1 VNSQPRF
8 LQGVF
13 GFEGRGLTEP
23 AALDGGLSYTVPSDR
38 RAQLVYFR
46 GGNSSTELVYAL
58 LVRGGEPMRYFPIGA
73 QGACHVPLR
82 VVEDLPPDTELA
94 VQIAAPEGATGTLVV
109 DIGIIES

>member
-1 VNSQPRF
+1 MNSQPRF
-8 LQGVF
+8 LQGAF

-23 AALDGGLSYTVPSDR
+23 VALDDSLVYTVPSDR

-46 GGNSSTELVYAL
+46 GGNSSAELIYAL

-73 QGACHVPLR
+73 RGACHVPLR

-94 VQIAAPEGATGTLVV
+94 VQIAAPEQTEGTLVV